1 MLFPRNYYA
10 NSVLNIY
17 AKLTVY
23 LAFVNPLNVEELFV
37 VKGDKYA
44 ETVCRLTISAYV
56 KPLLDIKGD

>member
-1 MLFPRNYYA
+1 MIFPRNYYA
-10 NSVLNIY
+10 NSVLNIN

-37 VKGDKYA
+37 VKDDKYA